1 MGYFLIIFCF
11 IIVSASYFLWI
22 HYQKEETWCN
32 VIEGRSINI
41 EKNGNSFGYK
51 RIVSKS
57 DKEIRI
63 QHIGTFSRDSFLAG
77 YDARR
82 NLLRI

>member
-1 MGYFLIIFCF
+1 MEYFLLIVCF
-11 IIVSASYFLWI
+11 AIVSASYFWWI
-22 HYQKEETWCN
+22 HYQKEETWRK
-32 VIEGRSINI
+32 VREGSSINI
-41 EKNGNSFGYK
+41 EKRGNSFGYK

-77 YDARR
+77 YDARY